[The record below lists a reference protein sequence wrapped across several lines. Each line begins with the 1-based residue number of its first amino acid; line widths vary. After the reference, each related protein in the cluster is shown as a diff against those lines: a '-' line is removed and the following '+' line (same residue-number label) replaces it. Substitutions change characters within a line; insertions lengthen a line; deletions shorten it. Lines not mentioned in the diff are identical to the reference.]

1 MTMRLNQGCHV
12 PGEVDT
18 RYRICG
24 AAGNHQCFTIKEMM
38 FGSNEEFVYLQCGNC
53 GCLQISEIPVD
64 LARHYPANY
73 YSFHAAEKIS
83 KSNLFRAWLEKLRC
97 RTALFGQGVK
107 LNRLAS
113 QFVSLP
119 DGWHEIGPW
128 LNIAKLVNFNDGLLD
143 VGCGEHSWWL
153 LKAQKCG
160 FTKLVGVD
168 PFIQQDK
175 HEVGI
180 NYFKKNI
187 TELEGQFRY
196 ITFHHSLEHMPN
208 QLAQLSTAQRLLATD
223 GVCLVRIPLVS
234 SFVWEKYGVDWV
246 ELDAPRHLYL
256 HSRESIE
263 LLAEKAGL
271 VLFHTIYD
279 SDEFEFAASEQ
290 YRAGIPLFDERSY
303 LVNPD
308 RSIFSESE
316 MVAFKEEAKRVN
328 KECTGGRAGFFSSAR
343 NDYPREQQCFP
354 QSLNHHPQL
363 ERMAGHT
370 RMLAIGSENQLSQLS
385 HTGCR

>member
-1 MTMRLNQGCHV
+1 MKPNQ
-12 PGEVDT
+12 D
-18 RYRICG
+18 YRVQKEGQTSCRVCS
-24 AAGNHQCFTIKEMM
+24 AVGNHPRFTIKEMM
-38 FGSNEEFVYLQCGNC
+38 FGSKETFVYFQCGNC
-53 GCLQISEIPVD
+53 GCLQISETPMD
-64 LARHYPANY
+64 LERHYPANY
-73 YSFHAAEKIS
+73 YSFQAGEKIN
-83 KSNLFRAWLEKLRC
+83 KSHFFRAWLEKQRC
-97 RTALFGQGVK
+97 RTALFSQGVK

-119 DGWHEIGPW
+119 DGWYEIGPW
-128 LNIAKLVNFNDGLLD
+128 LKKAKLVNFNDGLLD

-168 PFIQQDK
+168 PFIKQNK
-175 HEVGI
+175 HEAGI
-180 NYFKKNI
+180 NYFKKSI

-208 QLAQLSTAQRLLATD
+208 QLAQLSAARRLLATG

-234 SFVWEKYGVDWV
+234 SFVWAKYGVDWV

-271 VLFHTIYD
+271 VLFHTMYD
-279 SDEFEFAASEQ
+279 SNEFEFAASEQ

-303 LVNPD
+303 LINPD

-328 KECTGGRAGFFSSAR
+328 KECTGGRAGFFFKCA
-343 NDYPREQQCFP
+343 E
-354 QSLNHHPQL
+354 
-363 ERMAGHT
+363 
-370 RMLAIGSENQLSQLS
+370 
-385 HTGCR
+385 